1 MAGLKDGWRIAAIG
15 LTLVIT
21 AGVAVIASR
30 CGANPPL
37 EITLAPGTEYSGG
50 ITVGGQVNNPGIY
63 PYNDAD
69 AIGAI
74 IRAAG
79 GLATGAADGSLAL
92 IVPAAGQGEAPQQV
106 NINHAGAWLLEALP
120 GIGEERAQA
129 IIAYR
134 EQSGPFRDI
143 YELLNVPGIG
153 EETLSNI
160 QDMIT
165 VTD

>member
-1 MAGLKDGWRIAAIG
+1 VLAIIAGAA
-15 LTLVIT
+15 VF
-21 AGVAVIASR
+21 AVR
-30 CGANPPL
+30 CGGAEPL
-37 EITLAPGTEYSGG
+37 EITLAPAPEYNGE
-50 ITVGGQVNNPGIY
+50 IAVGGAVNNPGIY
-63 PYNDAD
+63 PFSDD
-69 AIGAI
+69 DTIGDI

-79 GLATGAADGSLAL
+79 GPAPGADAGQVAL
-92 IVPAAGQGEAPQQV
+92 VIPEVGQGEAPQRV
-106 NINHAGAWLLEALP
+106 DINRAAVWLLEALP

-129 IIAYR
+129 IVAYR

-153 EETLSNI
+153 ETTLAGI